1 MMIYNIYPR
10 TNGRFYFSCP
20 VPSCKRTFKE
30 VGRKLAVHI
39 NKIHPDKEIGTTKLS
54 APELRYLRGPALG
67 FKHFSV
73 LSICYL
79 RNNVNSILF
88 NLIQF
93 NSIQFNLIQFNSI
106 QEAREFPSTL

>member
-1 MMIYNIYPR
+1 MIYIHIYPDTDTDTPDTPDDIYINPR

-39 NKIHPDKEIGTTKLS
+39 NKIHPDKELIGTTKLS
-54 APELRYLRGPALG
+54 APELRYARGPALG

-73 LSICYL
+73 LSICY
-79 RNNVNSILF
+79 
-88 NLIQF
+88 
-93 NSIQFNLIQFNSI
+93 
-106 QEAREFPSTL
+106 